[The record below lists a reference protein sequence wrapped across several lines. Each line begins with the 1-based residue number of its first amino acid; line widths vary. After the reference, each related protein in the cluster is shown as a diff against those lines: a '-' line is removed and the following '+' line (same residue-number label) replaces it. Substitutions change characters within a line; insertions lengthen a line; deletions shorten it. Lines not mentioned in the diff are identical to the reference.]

1 MLVHLLFGGEEFERL
16 AREAVSCGGEDFGKD
31 PVRQERPEQP
41 EAQGLAIR
49 GQGLYDKKLSLGFP
63 YVWS

>member
-1 MLVHLLFGGEEFERL
+1 
-16 AREAVSCGGEDFGKD
+16 VSCGGEDFGKD